1 MTSRKAKP
9 RFFATAADFRRWL
22 EKHAA
27 SSDELWVGFHKRS
40 TGKPSIT
47 YREAVDEAL
56 CFGWIDGV
64 RHSIDAEAYT
74 NRFKPRRRGSNW
86 SLVNIRRVAEL
97 TEAGRMTPA
106 GLAAFEKRDEA
117 KAAEQSFANRPQQFE
132 PEYERRFREHP
143 DAWRHF
149 EAQPPGYRR
158 TITFW
163 VQSAKQEATR
173 LRRLEQIIA
182 LSARAERLAALD
194 SRARASSRKSKAPS

>member
-1 MTSRKAKP
+1 MTWP
-9 RFFATAADFRRWL
+9 
-22 EKHAA
+22 
-27 SSDELWVGFHKRS
+27 
-40 TGKPSIT
+40 
-47 YREAVDEAL
+47 EAVDEAL

-64 RHSIDAEAYT
+64 RHSIDDEAYT
-74 NRFKPRRRGSNW
+74 NRFTPRRRGSNW
-86 SLVNIRRVAEL
+86 SLVNIRRVAAL

-106 GLAAFEKRDEA
+106 GLAAFETRDEA
-117 KAAEQSFANRPQQFE
+117 KAAAYSFENRPQDFD

-173 LRRLEQIIA
+173 LRRLEQAIA
-182 LSARAERLAALD
+182 LSARGERLPQLD
-194 SRARASSRKSKAPS
+194 SRARMATRNSRSDSS